1 MQGLVAKYPSIPFV
15 VPFVAFLA
23 LLGLGPALPIS
34 PRAEAILRVALLTAI
49 IWAVARPVVS
59 LRMVRPL
66 QTIGVG
72 VGVFLLWIAPDQ
84 LIPGYRESA
93 IFQNG
98 VTGEVESSMTVEMR
112 NDPLILMLRF
122 VRAAMIVPIVEE
134 LFWRG
139 WLGRWLDNMDDF
151 RKTPLGQFSRFAFW
165 GTAVLFALEHG
176 PYWEVGLAAGVIYNW
191 WMIKT
196 KSLGDLIWCHAVTNA
211 CLSAWV
217 LWMGEWQYW

>member
-1 MQGLVAKYPSIPFV
+1 MQGLVAKYPSIPYL
-15 VPFVAFLA
+15 VPFIAFLGF
-23 LLGLGPALPIS
+23 LGLGPALPIS
-34 PRAEAILRVALLTAI
+34 PRAEAIVRVVVLTAI
-49 IWAVARPVVS
+49 IWLVARPVVS
-59 LRMVRPL
+59 LRMVRPV

-84 LIPGYRESA
+84 LIPGYRESP

-98 VTGEVESSMTVEMR
+98 VTGQVESSMTVEMR
-112 NDPLILMLRF
+112 NDPLILLLRF
-122 VRAAMIVPIVEE
+122 VRAAVIVPIVEE

-139 WLGRWLDNMDDF
+139 WLGRWVDNMDDF

-176 PYWEVGLAAGVIYNW
+176 PFWDVGLLAGVIYNW

-196 KSLGDLIWCHAVTNA
+196 KSLGDLIWCHGITNA
-211 CLSAWV
+211 CLSVWV
-217 LWMGEWQYW
+217 LGAGQWQYW